1 MGQNQYL
8 LIGGSGEAG
17 QSAISAIRSFDPN
30 SYIISTTTTKE
41 PVSNSDL
48 TLFGKRADNGLT
60 DAIIEDVTKEGRS
73 LLFQALIYTP
83 ALGEVGFP
91 IEESTKAQIDET
103 LGICLDPMLSLEK
116 RLQPKLTVAYSA
128 FGCLA
133 IGLGKNQ
140 NYPIC
145 QTGSNNF
152 S

>member
-17 QSAISAIRSFDPN
+17 QSAISTIRSFDPN

-73 LLFQALIYTP
+73 LIFQALIYTP

-91 IEESTKAQIDET
+91 IEEST
-103 LGICLDPMLSLEK
+103 
-116 RLQPKLTVAYSA
+116 
-128 FGCLA
+128 
-133 IGLGKNQ
+133 N
-140 NYPIC
+140 
-145 QTGSNNF
+145 
-152 S
+152 